1 VIGHTKLFMTFFLKE
16 IMIEFTEE
24 EKSFLVKQLQL
35 DLTWNRCMAKDY
47 KNPFTQRVEIITS
60 LLSKLG
66 EHPFKTKL
74 EENSKF

>member
-1 VIGHTKLFMTFFLKE
+1 
-16 IMIEFTEE
+16 
-24 EKSFLVKQLQL
+24 
-35 DLTWNRCMAKDY
+35 MAKDY

>member
-1 VIGHTKLFMTFFLKE
+1 
-16 IMIEFTEE
+16 MIEFTEE
-24 EKSFLVKQLQL
+24 EKSYLIQQLKFE
-35 DLTWNRCMAKDY
+35 LTWNRNMAREY
-47 KNPFTQRVEIITS
+47 ANPFTKRSEIITS

>member
-1 VIGHTKLFMTFFLKE
+1 
-16 IMIEFTEE
+16 MINFTEE

-35 DLTWNRCMAKDY
+35 ELTWNRGMCRDY
-47 KNPFTQRVEIITS
+47 KDTFAQRVEIITS

-66 EHPFKTKL
+66 EHPFKSKL

>member
-1 VIGHTKLFMTFFLKE
+1 
-16 IMIEFTEE
+16 MINFTEE

-35 DLTWNRCMAKDY
+35 ELTWNRGMCRDY
-47 KNPFTQRVEIITS
+47 KDTFTQRVEIITS

-66 EHPFKTKL
+66 EHPFKSKL

>member
-1 VIGHTKLFMTFFLKE
+1 
-16 IMIEFTEE
+16 MINFTEE

-35 DLTWNRCMAKDY
+35 ELTWNRGMCRDY
-47 KNPFTQRVEIITS
+47 KIPFTQRVEIITS

-74 EENSKF
+74 EKNSKF

>member
-1 VIGHTKLFMTFFLKE
+1 
-16 IMIEFTEE
+16 MINFTEE

-35 DLTWNRCMAKDY
+35 ELTWNRGMCRDY
-47 KNPFTQRVEIITS
+47 KDTFIQRVEIITS

-66 EHPFKTKL
+66 EHPFKSKL